1 VIQVRLFAC
10 AIVAAVGSVV
20 VYLFGPDDGGGATAL
35 VLLALSVAFYV
46 SERERMRQ
54 RRRRG

>member
-1 VIQVRLFAC
+1 VIQVRLFSC
-10 AIVAAVGSVV
+10 AIVAAVGAVV
-20 VYLFGPDDGGGATAL
+20 VYLFGPEGGGVTAL

>member
-1 VIQVRLFAC
+1 VIQLRLFSC
-10 AIVAAVGSVV
+10 AIVAAVGAVV
-20 VYLFGPDDGGGATAL
+20 VYLFGPEGGGVTAL